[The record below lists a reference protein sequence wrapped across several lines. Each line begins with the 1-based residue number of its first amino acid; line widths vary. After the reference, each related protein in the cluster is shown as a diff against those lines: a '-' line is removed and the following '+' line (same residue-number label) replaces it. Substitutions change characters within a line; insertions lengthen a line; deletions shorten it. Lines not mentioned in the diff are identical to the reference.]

1 MINVGV
7 PVALFACLQ
16 RLSCRVLPKSEVHPE
31 LFKGA
36 NRRFK
41 NVPWKK
47 LEAQR
52 HNKARTPEEHAKR
65 VARALQ
71 RDAKRKQRIEA
82 AGIEYEYEGLDKQL
96 QAPSKKIKF
105 SE

>member
-1 MINVGV
+1 
-7 PVALFACLQ
+7 
-16 RLSCRVLPKSEVHPE
+16 VLPKAEVHPE

-36 NRRFK
+36 DRRFK

-47 LEAQR
+47 LEAER
-52 HNKARTPEEHAKR
+52 HNKPRTPEEHAKR

-82 AGIEYEYEGLDKQL
+82 AGIDYEYEGLEKQL
-96 QAPSKKIKF
+96 RAPAKKTKF
-105 SE
+105 SD